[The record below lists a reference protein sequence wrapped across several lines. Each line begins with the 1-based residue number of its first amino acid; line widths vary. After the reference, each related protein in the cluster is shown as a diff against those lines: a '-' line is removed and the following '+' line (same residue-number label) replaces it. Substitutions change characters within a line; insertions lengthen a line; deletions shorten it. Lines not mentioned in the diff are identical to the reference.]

1 MLQVVAHQRTEAG
14 CGAIARAFVEHQHV
28 LAKPDQRRRQIGDN
42 GTAPDAGAAADE
54 GNDARCRFLA
64 EQAAQTGGLI
74 ASVISHDPDAPLI
87 SGATYGFVHWVVYNI
102 PASVRSFPEGF
113 SGYTEG
119 PNGFGRT
126 TYGGPMPPPNHGT
139 HLYYFW
145 VFALGAEL
153 NLEPGLSLWQ
163 DLEKIEPHTLGM
175 NRLVGTYSR
184 G

>member
-1 MLQVVAHQRTEAG
+1 MVFALSKLELKSPAVEQLGRIPKKHTGEGEDVSPALEWTEVPEG
-14 CGAIARAFVEHQHV
+14 TRSFAIA
-28 LAKPDQRRRQIGDN
+28 
-42 GTAPDAGAAADE
+42 
-54 GNDARCRFLA
+54 C
-64 EQAAQTGGLI
+64 
-74 ASVISHDPDAPLI
+74 HDPDAPLI
-87 SGATYGFVHWVVYNI
+87 SGGTYGFVHWVVYNI
-102 PASVRSFPEGF
+102 PASVRSLPEGF
-113 SGYTEG
+113 SGHTEG

-163 DLEKIEPHTLGM
+163 VLEKIEPHTLGM